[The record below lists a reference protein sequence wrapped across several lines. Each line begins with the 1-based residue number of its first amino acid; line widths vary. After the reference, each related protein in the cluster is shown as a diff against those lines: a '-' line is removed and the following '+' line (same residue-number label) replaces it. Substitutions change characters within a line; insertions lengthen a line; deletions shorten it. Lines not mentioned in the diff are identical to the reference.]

1 MEKRT
6 FENEKAIL
14 YAFEDKVRAYIM
26 HYEIV
31 RKSLD
36 ELLKKDE
43 DAQVFYR
50 ENIIAYEAVLEDMA
64 RRIDQEINKIRLTSG
79 WDALYA
85 DILATKADIMATKE
99 EEGNDIETLRDR
111 QGD

>member
-1 MEKRT
+1 MKMRT

-26 HYEIV
+26 HYEVV

-36 ELLKKDE
+36 ELLNKE
-43 DAQVFYR
+43 ENAQVFYR
-50 ENIIAYEAVLEDMA
+50 ENIIAYEAVLEDME
-64 RRIDQEINKIRLTSG
+64 RRIDREINKIRLMSG

-85 DILATKADIMATKE
+85 DIMKQDE
-99 EEGNDIETLRDR
+99 EDDE
-111 QGD
+111 

>member
-1 MEKRT
+1 MKMRT

-26 HYEIV
+26 HYEVV

-36 ELLKKDE
+36 ELLNKE
-43 DAQVFYR
+43 ENAQVFYR
-50 ENIIAYEAVLEDMA
+50 ENIIAYEAVLEDME
-64 RRIDQEINKIRLTSG
+64 RRIDREINKIRLTSG

-85 DILATKADIMATKE
+85 DVMKQDE
-99 EEGNDIETLRDR
+99 EDDE
-111 QGD
+111 

>member
-1 MEKRT
+1 MKKRT

-14 YAFEDKVRAYIM
+14 YAYEDKVRAYIM

-64 RRIDQEINKIRLTSG
+64 RRIDREINRIKYATE

-85 DILATKADIMATKE
+85 DIMAMKE
-99 EEGNDIETLRDR
+99 EEGNDIETLRNR

>member
-14 YAFEDKVRAYIM
+14 YAYEDKVRAYIM

-50 ENIIAYEAVLEDMA
+50 ENIIAYEAVLEDME
-64 RRIDQEINKIRLTSG
+64 RRIDREINRIKYSTG
-79 WDALYA
+79 WDALY
-85 DILATKADIMATKE
+85 ADIMATKE
-99 EEGNDIETLRDR
+99 EEENDIETIRNR

>member
-1 MEKRT
+1 MKKRT
-6 FENEKAIL
+6 FENEKEIL
-14 YAFEDKVRAYIM
+14 YAFEDRVRAYIL

-43 DAQVFYR
+43 HAQVFYR

-64 RRIDQEINKIRLTSG
+64 RRIDREIDRITSSAG
-79 WDALYA
+79 WDALY
-85 DILATKADIMATKE
+85 ADIMATKE
-99 EEGNDIETLRDR
+99 EEGDDIETLRDR

>member
-1 MEKRT
+1 MKKRT

-14 YAFEDKVRAYIM
+14 HAFEDRVRAYIM

-50 ENIIAYEAVLEDMA
+50 ENIIAYEAVLEDME
-64 RRIDQEINKIRLTSG
+64 RRIDREINKIRLTSG
-79 WDALYA
+79 WDALY
-85 DILATKADIMATKE
+85 TDIMKQNE
-99 EEGNDIETLRDR
+99 EDDE
-111 QGD
+111 

>member
-14 YAFEDKVRAYIM
+14 YAYEDKVRAYIM

-64 RRIDQEINKIRLTSG
+64 KRIDREINRITSSAG

-85 DILATKADIMATKE
+85 GIMATKE
-99 EEGNDIETLRDR
+99 EEDNDIETLRNR
-111 QGD
+111 QGY